1 HRRYVHRCAGT
12 GNRVGVAVRRCTYRR
27 WSWLA
32 AVAVLIL
39 ATVGF
44 VPAASA
50 VGLPTV
56 TSLSPQSGS
65 VNGGQVLVI
74 TGTNLDGATAVNFGS
89 TVVNPPFPYDPSTG
103 GVLYV
108 LTPAGT
114 GT

>member
-1 HRRYVHRCAGT
+1 M
-12 GNRVGVAVRRCTYRR
+12 RRCTYRR

-103 GVLYV
+103 GVV
-108 LTPAGT
+108 LLGDATATIMSSGT
-114 GT
+114 LRLPSSATVLP